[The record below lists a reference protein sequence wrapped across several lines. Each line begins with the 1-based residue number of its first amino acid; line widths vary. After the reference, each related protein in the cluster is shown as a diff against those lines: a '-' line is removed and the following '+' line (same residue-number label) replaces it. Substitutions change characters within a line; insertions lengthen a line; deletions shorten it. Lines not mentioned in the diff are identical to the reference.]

1 MDDDGAGDNI
11 MVLGH
16 LVGDSIGGGIVLYC
30 LVILSSVF
38 RYVILGIISVVLST
52 GEVKKGEGQHA
63 ILCIPTSW

>member
-38 RYVILGIISVVLST
+38 RYVIVGIISVVLST
-52 GEVKKGEGQHA
+52 GEVE
-63 ILCIPTSW
+63 